1 MGRSS
6 SSMKTNRSAAAVS
19 SRTRF
24 RAAAIPGFGST
35 TDLTSGSPR
44 RPPVRPL
51 AGHIIVDDK
60 DIAIHVHAPGLIE
73 QHRQDLGE
81 IVGPAVGE
89 DCQSHLAFGSM
100 HRHRHRIRVV
110 KRRYLVCA
118 AHGDHSSAAAASAPV
133 LPLSGARP
141 QVRPDRV
148 GRTRK
153 VHQQRDTDPA
163 SGSRGTLVAG

>member
-60 DIAIHVHAPGLIE
+60 DVAIHVHAPGLIE

-89 DCQSHLAFGSM
+89 DCQSHLACRSM
-100 HRHRHRIRVV
+100 HRHRHRIREIRIMS
-110 KRRYLVCA
+110 RRYLVCA
-118 AHGDHSSAAAASAPV
+118 AHEDRSSAAAASAAL
-133 LPLSGARP
+133 LPAEWRP
-141 QVRPDRV
+141 
-148 GRTRK
+148 
-153 VHQQRDTDPA
+153 
-163 SGSRGTLVAG
+163 GSR

>member
-1 MGRSS
+1 
-6 SSMKTNRSAAAVS
+6 MKTNRSAAAVS